1 MSRVGFLWCQVCKAW
16 RPVSTRGAYA
26 YHCHRCDWDTRATVL
41 TMSEIFNA
49 WLELD
54 DE

>member
-26 YHCHRCDWDTRATVL
+26 YCCHRCGWDTRARVATLVERYL
-41 TMSEIFNA
+41 A
-49 WLELD
+49 WRELD
-54 DE
+54 E